1 MQVSTS
7 PKMNIE
13 TNEVLINKYCN
24 ELSSEDKK
32 QRKKAIENIKN
43 ELLGLS
49 NASSENL
56 TPLYELVQKRL
67 INGFKDKTESV
78 REIAVVTV
86 TEVIQVIPA
95 KQLYFESL
103 MPVISDRLS
112 GDVML
117 ENSEEVRLCLV
128 KLLSLLV
135 SKYKNYLFHY
145 LNDFVNILVKTISDP
160 YPKVKMESCEC
171 AAELAK
177 SIPRHFHTQS
187 ESLITPLINTLL
199 HQQYRIRVAGIRS
212 IGKLVGSNL
221 PYSKRI

>member
-1 MQVSTS
+1 MQVSTHS
-7 PKMNIE
+7 KMNIE

-24 ELSSEDKK
+24 ELCSEDKK
-32 QRKKAIENIKN
+32 QRKRSIENIKN

-49 NASSENL
+49 NAPSEKL
-56 TPLYELVQKRL
+56 ITLYELVHKHL
-67 INGFKDKTESV
+67 INCFKDKTESI

-86 TEVIQVIPA
+86 TEVIEVIPV

-112 GDVML
+112 GDVVL

-135 SKYKNYLFHY
+135 SKYKNCLFQY
-145 LNDFVNILVKTISDP
+145 LNDFINILAKTISDP
-160 YPKVKMESCEC
+160 YPKVKLESCEC

-177 SIPRHFHTQS
+177 SIPQNFHLQS
-187 ESLITPLINTLL
+187 ESLTTPLINTLL
-199 HQQYRIRVAGIRS
+199 HQHYRIRVAGIRS
-212 IGKLVGSNL
+212 IGKPVGSNL
-221 PYSKRI
+221 F